1 MRRSIS
7 HGGLCDKEDERGSEV
22 LSLSS
27 LRTAGATSVKV
38 VYERLRSIRL
48 PDAQLAMS

>member
-1 MRRSIS
+1 MPMWDAAVSVPDSRRR
-7 HGGLCDKEDERGSEV
+7 E
-22 LSLSS
+22 
-27 LRTAGATSVKV
+27 ATSVKV